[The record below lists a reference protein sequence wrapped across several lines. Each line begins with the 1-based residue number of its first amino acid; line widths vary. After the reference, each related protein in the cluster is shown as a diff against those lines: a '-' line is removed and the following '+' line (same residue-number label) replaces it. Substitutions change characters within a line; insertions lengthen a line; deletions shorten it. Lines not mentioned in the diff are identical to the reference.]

1 MKNQLSQLLHIAYL
15 SYDRQGQII
24 SISDAAERML
34 GLKPGDIL
42 SQKLVFID
50 EDFNELNLSEI
61 LFDPIFDQIELGV
74 SIDNSS
80 VTWVRLYSFRQDD
93 QYYIRLE
100 PVEELISVRRLNK
113 QLAIRDPHT
122 GLLYRD
128 AFINKIKEQ
137 PHQGTICCVR
147 ICNFQRISEVWN
159 IGVANL
165 VFMEILARF
174 QGEFD
179 KGIFSKHSS
188 DCYCV
193 FIPDTVPLNIE
204 TLYKQ
209 LNEPFNFNGNSF
221 YSNVSL
227 GYYKE
232 QPNDDHELSLNKAE
246 MATFDA
252 LSDHNRLVEFKE
264 TLARQI
270 ERQNKIETGLRSALY
285 QDNLADSFEVVFQ
298 PIHDTKTERLI
309 GAECLMRWE
318 LDGQPI
324 PPTEFIP
331 IIESTGEINKL
342 TLFTLSQINKLKSL
356 LAQEHI
362 EARQF
367 RFAINISV
375 VEILDVNFTTRL
387 LQTLEKLSLNPAKIK
402 LELTESALIDNFNY
416 INEILQKLQ
425 SEGLMISIDDFGT
438 GYSSLSYLCKLH
450 FDEIKID
457 RAFVTNV
464 VNDGKMQSLFN
475 SIVSLAKNLDKP
487 LVAEGIEQ
495 LDQMIYAKAKGV
507 EYIQGYYYS
516 KPLSIND
523 FVEYV
528 VADKSSYLHF
538 EE

>member
-1 MKNQLSQLLHIAYL
+1 M
-15 SYDRQGQII
+15 
-24 SISDAAERML
+24 
-34 GLKPGDIL
+34 
-42 SQKLVFID
+42 
-50 EDFNELNLSEI
+50 
-61 LFDPIFDQIELGV
+61 
-74 SIDNSS
+74 
-80 VTWVRLYSFRQDD
+80 
-93 QYYIRLE
+93 
-100 PVEELISVRRLNK
+100 
-113 QLAIRDPHT
+113 
-122 GLLYRD
+122 
-128 AFINKIKEQ
+128 
-137 PHQGTICCVR
+137 
-147 ICNFQRISEVWN
+147 
-159 IGVANL
+159 
-165 VFMEILARF
+165 
-174 QGEFD
+174 
-179 KGIFSKHSS
+179 
-188 DCYCV
+188 
-193 FIPDTVPLNIE
+193 FIPQFVPINIE

-232 QPNDDHELSLNKAE
+232 QPDDDHELSLNKAE
-246 MATFDA
+246 MATFDSLA
-252 LSDHNRLVEFKE
+252 DHNRLVEFKD
-264 TLARQI
+264 TLAKQI

-285 QDNLADSFEVVFQ
+285 QGNLEDSFEVVFQ

-331 IIESTGEINKL
+331 VIESTGEINKL
-342 TLFTLSQINKLKSL
+342 THFTLSQINVLKAL
-356 LAQEHI
+356 LAEEQI
-362 EARQF
+362 EASLF

-387 LQTLEKLSLNPAKIK
+387 LQALDRLALNPAKIK

-425 SEGLMISIDDFGT
+425 SQGLMISIDDFGT

-457 RAFVTNV
+457 RAFVTHV
-464 VNDGKMQSLFN
+464 VSDGKMQSLFN

-487 LVAEGIEQ
+487 LVAEGIEH

-507 EYIQGYYYS
+507 EYVQGYYYS
-516 KPLSIND
+516 KPLSIKD
-523 FVEYV
+523 FVDYV